1 MKPKKKPII
10 FILDTSAILSGKPI
24 MLDNATLVTTEGVSH
39 ELKPGGRDYR
49 AFQFLK
55 KKD

>member
-39 ELKPGGRDYR
+39 ELKPGGREL
-49 AFQFLK
+49 QGISIS
-55 KKD
+55 